1 MDDKTAAKL
10 KVRAAV
16 VGHIYNHLTSMDV
29 SRNIFKWAD
38 TLYLNGHLIAASNV
52 EPYQLVE
59 IHPIHFVH
67 MDGRMEACNQQSGR
81 PCSEIT
87 LSTNTKFT
95 DLFGEN
101 ISVSGDSE
109 IQLPNQC
116 GHLIEESSNGNV
128 VRYHFGGYALF
139 YISTRFI
146 QLGETIGCRPGLDR
160 EVVSA
165 FVHQNRE
172 SMASFNKYHIG
183 EISGFNNIC
192 NMSRDWTEHQKRSMQ
207 LLFNKIKKL
216 NL

>member
-1 MDDKTAAKL
+1 MDSRIKEKL

-16 VGHIYNHLTSMDV
+16 VGHIYNHFTNTDV
-29 SRNIFKWAD
+29 SRNIFNWAH

-81 PCSEIT
+81 PCSEVT
-87 LSTNTKFT
+87 LTTNTKFT

-109 IQLPNQC
+109 IRLPNQC
-116 GHLIEESSNGNV
+116 GHLIKESSNGNV

-146 QLGETIGCRPGLDR
+146 RLGETIECRPGLDR
-160 EVVSA
+160 KVVEA

-172 SMASFNKYHIG
+172 AMTSFKKYHIG
-183 EISGFNNIC
+183 EVEGFDNIC
-192 NMSRDWTEHQKRSMQ
+192 KMSRNWSEEQKQSMQ
-207 LLFNKIKKL
+207 LLFNNIKKT
-216 NL
+216 NI